1 MRSILGSVRSSH
13 LANLF
18 AGGDHRR
25 IRLAL
30 FRHYRP
36 ENHLQAPGADDGQAF
51 TPPSERPFIRYRWI
65 VNVSTSTGRAMRV
78 AAAVIPP
85 QLTSL
90 YDMKL

>member
-1 MRSILGSVRSSH
+1 MGSVRYSVRTPH

-30 FRHYRP
+30 FRHYPP
-36 ENHLQAPGADDGQAF
+36 EHHPQAPGADDGQAF
-51 TPPSERPFIRYRWI
+51 TPPSERPFIKYRWI
-65 VNVSTSTGRAMRV
+65 VNVRTSTGRAMRV

-85 QLTSL
+85 QLTSW
-90 YDMKL
+90 